1 MPVIAIFSGIF
12 CRADETIARLAEE
25 TGFAKIDDHHLIAE
39 AHRVSGMPAEKLQRA
54 FSGPASVFNNFTHEK
69 ERAMAFL
76 KLVLAEALEEND
88 LLLVGACSHLAPP
101 SISHI
106 LRTCL
111 IADRGFRIA
120 EAAEKAGLSE
130 KEALRAIRAA
140 DQECAA
146 WVGGIRGVTDPWA
159 PNLYDVLIPM
169 DKFSV
174 KKAVDAIGRNL
185 RKDAVQVT
193 ATSRQAVRDFQL
205 AARVETALA
214 REGHHVEAGAE
225 NGRISLRINKK
236 VLLLKRLKK
245 ELRAIVEKVPG
256 VADVDI
262 HVGKGFHQS
271 DIYRKVDFEVPSRVL
286 LVDDEREFVQTLSE
300 RLQMRDV
307 GSAVTYDGQ
316 SALEMVQQ
324 DEPDV
329 MILDLKMPG
338 IDGLEVLRRVK
349 RSRPRIEVIVLTGHG
364 SEEDRKKCMQLGAF
378 AYLQKPVDIDLLSKT
393 LRRAHEKVHRTR
405 QQGE

>member
-1 MPVIAIFSGIF
+1 MPVISIFSGIF
-12 CRADETIARLAEE
+12 CREDETIARLAAE
-25 TGFAKIDDHHLIAE
+25 TGFGKIDDPHLIAE
-39 AHRVSGMPAEKLQRA
+39 AHRVSGMSAEKLQRA

-69 ERAMAFL
+69 ERAVAFL
-76 KLVLAEALEEND
+76 KLALAEALEKD
-88 LLLVGACSHLAPP
+88 GLLLVGFCSHLAPP

-111 IADRGFRIA
+111 IADRGFRVA
-120 EAAEKAGLSE
+120 VAAEKAGLSE
-130 KEALRAIRAA
+130 KEAVRAIRTA
-140 DQECAA
+140 DQERAA
-146 WVGGIRGVTDPWA
+146 WVASMHGVADPWA
-159 PNLYDVLIPM
+159 PNLYDVVIPM
-169 DKFSV
+169 HKV
-174 KKAVDAIGRNL
+174 GVEEAVGIIGRNL
-185 RKDAVQVT
+185 RKDAVRVT
-193 ATSRQAVRDFQL
+193 AASRQAVRDFQL
-205 AARVETALA
+205 AARVETALS
-214 REGHHVEAGAE
+214 REGHHVEVSAD
-225 NGRISLRINKK
+225 NGRVSLRINKK

-245 ELRAIVEKVPG
+245 ELRAIAEKIPG
-256 VADVDI
+256 VSEVDI
-262 HVGKGFHQS
+262 RVGKGFHQS

-307 GSAVTYDGQ
+307 GSAVTYDGE

-349 RSRPRIEVIVLTGHG
+349 QSRPRIEVIVLTGHG
-364 SEEDRKKCMQLGAF
+364 SEADREKCMQLGAF

-393 LRRAHEKVHRTR
+393 LRQAHEKVHRTR
-405 QQGE
+405 RRGE